1 MIIVTLTFKKPMPE
15 IFAKLDEHNVFLD
28 DFFAKNKFLASG
40 LLEDK
45 SGGIILVMSDSIEEA
60 QNIMKAD
67 PFYIHDLVNFDYT
80 FFAATK
86 LSPNLQ
92 LK

>member
-1 MIIVTLTFKKPMPE
+1 MPE
-15 IFAKLDEHNVFLD
+15 IFAKLNEH
-28 DFFAKNKFLASG
+28 NKFLASG

-45 SGGIILVMSDSIEEA
+45 SRGIILVVSDSIKEA
-60 QNIMKAD
+60 QSIMKND
-67 PFYIHDLVNFDYT
+67 HFYIHDLVNFNYT

-86 LSPNLQ
+86 LSSSLS

>member
-45 SGGIILVMSDSIEEA
+45 SGGV
-60 QNIMKAD
+60 
-67 PFYIHDLVNFDYT
+67 
-80 FFAATK
+80 
-86 LSPNLQ
+86 
-92 LK
+92 

>member
-1 MIIVTLTFKKPMPE
+1 MIIVTLTFKKTMLE
-15 IFAKLDEHNVFLD
+15 IYAKLDEHNIFLD
-28 DFFAKNKFLASG
+28 NFFAKNKFLASG

-60 QNIMKAD
+60 QSIMQKD
-67 PFYIHDLVNFDYT
+67 PFYIHDLVDFEYT

-86 LSPNLQ
+86 LSSSLLQ
-92 LK
+92 K